1 MADADTPDLRPGE
14 DDEARTTD
22 DGPPPG
28 EVGTGDP
35 VEQSTDDDHG
45 RADTL

>member
-1 MADADTPDLRPGE
+1 MADADVPNLEPGE
-14 DDEARTTD
+14 DEEARSTD

-35 VEQSTDDDHG
+35 VEQSTSDQSG
-45 RADTL
+45 RAD